1 MEGMISL
8 SNNLKFIV
16 VCYGYYNTIYK
27 VFLFQCEHQKKNGW
41 KVEKVFVCYRNIVEN
56 LFPFILL

>member
-27 VFLFQCEHQKKNGW
+27 VFLFQCEHQKKM
-41 KVEKVFVCYRNIVEN
+41 VEKLKRCLFVIGT
-56 LFPFILL
+56 